1 MSDMMKVAIV
11 GDAALL
17 VGFRALGIKVFS
29 PANPDEAR
37 AVLALLE
44 KEDITASASSTRGSS
59 GPSRRRGRR
68 SVGNSAPS
76 SWAFRTTRTAS
87 DHLEVMLREMAVRAT
102 GSDALV
108 KRKG

>member
-17 VGFRALGIKVFS
+17 FGFRALGIKVFS

-44 KEDITASASSTRGSS
+44 KEDYGLCLLHESFF
-59 GPSRRRGRR
+59 GPLKEEREALGRKF
-68 SVGNSAPS
+68 SPVVVGFSD
-76 SWAFRTTRTAS
+76 TRTAS